1 MPRSMIRAVNLSE
14 RIGGRMC
21 IIYTCSE
28 VKQFKLDKQNGY
40 TKDIS
45 IFRNMRKLA
54 HHWKSIDQQ
63 LKEPERDALFC

>member
-1 MPRSMIRAVNLSE
+1 
-14 RIGGRMC
+14 MC